1 MPLSRTS
8 LYTAL
13 VLDILSIT
21 VEIQWEMAGNV
32 PAVFFFNPLA
42 AQQHGESMCMIPF
55 YSYLFVKLEFVGT
68 LLVCTGFSRYLPT
81 PCALS
86 KKSDTKLWPL
96 RVYFSEV
103 WVHSFQ
109 SAWTETNYCSVTINI
124 VCLIFFKKHTFDWE
138 NTGALLNWSYLLVLF
153 VFPLESFLHS

>member
-32 PAVFFFNPLA
+32 PAIFFFILW
-42 AQQHGESMCMIPF
+42 QHSSMERVCVWYHFTPIF
-55 YSYLFVKLEFVGT
+55 GKLEFVGT

-81 PCALS
+81 PHALS
-86 KKSDTKLWPL
+86 RKSDTKLWPL

-109 SAWTETNYCSVTINI
+109 SAWTEMNYCLVTITFYVEFFLKSI
-124 VCLIFFKKHTFDWE
+124 ILIGKTQ
-138 NTGALLNWSYLLVLF
+138 VLYAK
-153 VFPLESFLHS
+153 LKLSFGIICISFWKFLT

>member
-32 PAVFFFNPLA
+32 PAIFFFYPLA
-42 AQQHGESMCMIPF
+42 AQQHGESMCMIAF
-55 YSYLFVKLEFVGT
+55 YSYLFGKLEFVGT

-81 PCALS
+81 PHALS
-86 KKSDTKLWPL
+86 RKSDTKLWPL

-103 WVHSFQ
+103 WVLSFQ
-109 SAWTETNYCSVTINI
+109 SAWTEMNYCLVTITFYVEFFLKSI
-124 VCLIFFKKHTFDWE
+124 ILIGKTQ
-138 NTGALLNWSYLLVLF
+138 VLYAK
-153 VFPLESFLHS
+153 LKLSFGIICISFWNFLT